1 MKKILTR
8 SLFLGSEKSGF
19 GLLFI
24 EKLVCFWS
32 VFSKFWSVLI
42 IGDTVY
48 GAEVFFAP
56 LGAIFGPFGGIF
68 GQFGC
73 IFSVFFAIFVY
84 LLTLE

>member
-1 MKKILTR
+1 MKQILTR

-42 IGDTVY
+42 IGDTDLVTQLQSDRIDL
-48 GAEVFFAP
+48 V
-56 LGAIFGPFGGIF
+56 
-68 GQFGC
+68 
-73 IFSVFFAIFVY
+73 
-84 LLTLE
+84 TLKVGVK

>member
-1 MKKILTR
+1 MLDFFLIFRPIIGHFSPIFVYLLTLEQKCDADM
-8 SLFLGSEKSGF
+8 SC
-19 GLLFI
+19 GLLI
-24 EKLVCFWS
+24 ER
-32 VFSKFWSVLI
+32 
-42 IGDTVY
+42 VY